1 MANEKITWS
10 ELRAAVARMSGGSV
24 AESGAFL
31 EALIGAV
38 TEGLKEDKS
47 VRIKGL
53 GTFNLKP
60 VAPRKSV
67 NIATG
72 ETFVIEGYNKLTF
85 NAEASLKESV
95 EKRIETP
102 KTEEMLAELANDPI
116 HKLGQQADEIVDI
129 LADLGQSPK
138 EKTEPVQE
146 PESEEEVL
154 QEEVQTIEEQD
165 VAPIKEE
172 IEEEIKEEIAEE
184 EAEILEEAPIS
195 PQEKDS
201 AEEQPTEIVDTLEN
215 TETTEEITHTTEQ
228 TMNKTEQA
236 TNEAHAEPKVAGKSK
251 CATMAGWIVALVLLL
266 ILCGFIYY
274 FRAPIGQWWK
284 CFRDCQPPVTEEV
297 TPMAEDVAEEP
308 ADTIVPLAEQPR
320 EYTQFIGEETV
331 SFGSRL
337 TWIAQKYYG
346 EKDLWVFIYEANKS
360 SIKTP
365 NYLQYG
371 QKIMVPQLDERLK
384 DLSDSETRQLV
395 DDLTKKYLQQQ

>member
-1 MANEKITWS
+1 M
-10 ELRAAVARMSGGSV
+10 

-172 IEEEIKEEIAEE
+172 IEEEIKEEIKEEIAEE

-201 AEEQPTEIVDTLEN
+201 AEEQPTETVDTLEN

-236 TNEAHAEPKVAGKSK
+236 TNEVHTEPKIAGKSK
-251 CATMAGWIVALVLLL
+251 CTTMAGWIVALVLLL

-274 FRAPIGQWWK
+274 FRAPIGQWWE

-297 TPMAEDVAEEP
+297 ALIAEDMAEEP

-360 SIKTP
+360 SIKAP

-384 DLSDSETRQLV
+384 DLSDPETRQLV